1 MLKAEC
7 SSAPFLKVD
16 VTMPTTTHSL
26 VAEFAADVA
35 RDLALVP
42 KQLQSKYLYDAL
54 GSSLFEA
61 ICRLPWYRI
70 TRSETEL
77 LSRHAGSVVA
87 ALGDEGTIVELGC
100 GSGEKIVLLAE
111 ALERR
116 SASAHVHLI
125 DISSQALEQSEQ
137 RLNRLRHVSVV
148 GHWSTYEEGL
158 RTAVAARRDGSTML
172 VLLLGS
178 NIGNFDQPA
187 AARFLDRIRA
197 TLDVGDLLLLG
208 ADLVK
213 PESELLLAYD
223 DPLGVTAAFNK
234 NLLVRVNRD
243 LGGDFDLAAFDHQA
257 VWNPADCR
265 VEMHLVSRAEQRVR
279 IAAAGITVRFSRG
292 ERIWTESSYKYEPDG
307 IIDMGAAA
315 GFASRD
321 QWVDPRAGFAL
332 TLLGAI

>member
-1 MLKAEC
+1 
-7 SSAPFLKVD
+7 
-16 VTMPTTTHSL
+16 MPTTTRLSFI
-26 VAEFAADVA
+26 AEFAADVE
-35 RDLALVP
+35 RDLELAP

-70 TRSETEL
+70 TRSETDL
-77 LSRHAGSVVA
+77 LARHAASVVA
-87 ALGDEGTIVELGC
+87 ALGDGEGTIVELGC

-116 SASAHVHLI
+116 GASAHVHLI

-158 RTAVAARRDGSTML
+158 RTAVAARHPDSTIL

-178 NIGNFDQPA
+178 NIGNFDPPA
-187 AARFLDRIRA
+187 AAQFLDRIRA
-197 TLDVGDLLLLG
+197 TLAQGDLLLLG

-213 PESELLLAYD
+213 PERDLLLAYD

-234 NLLVRVNRD
+234 NLLERINHE
-243 LGGDFDLAAFDHQA
+243 LGGEFDLAAFDHQA
-257 VWNPADCR
+257 VWNGEER
-265 VEMHLVSRAEQRVR
+265 RIEMHLVSRANQRVR
-279 IAAAGITVRFSRG
+279 ISATGTTVSFKCG
-292 ERIWTESSYKYEPDG
+292 ERIWTESSYKYEPDS
-307 IIDMGAAA
+307 IVEMGAEA
-315 GFASRD
+315 GFAARD
-321 QWVDPRAGFAL
+321 QWVDREAGFAL

>member
-1 MLKAEC
+1 
-7 SSAPFLKVD
+7 
-16 VTMPTTTHSL
+16 MPTTTTRRSF
-26 VAEFAADVA
+26 VAEFAADVE
-35 RDLALVP
+35 RDLALTP

-70 TRSETEL
+70 TRSETDL
-77 LSRHAGSVVA
+77 LARHAASVVA
-87 ALGDEGTIVELGC
+87 ALGDGQGTIVELGC

-116 SASAHVHLI
+116 GGSAHVHLI

-158 RTAVAARRDGSTML
+158 RTAVAARHPDSTIL

-178 NIGNFDQPA
+178 NIGNFDPPA
-187 AARFLDRIRA
+187 AAQFLDRIRA
-197 TLDVGDLLLLG
+197 TLAQGDLLLLG

-213 PESELLLAYD
+213 PERDLLLAYN

-234 NLLVRVNRD
+234 NLLERINHE
-243 LGGDFDLAAFDHQA
+243 LGGEFDLAAFDHQA
-257 VWNPADCR
+257 VWNGGER
-265 VEMHLVSRAEQRVR
+265 RIEMHLVSRANQRVR
-279 IAAAGITVRFSRG
+279 ISATDTTVTFKCG

-307 IIDMGAAA
+307 IVEMGAEA
-315 GFASRD
+315 GFAARD
-321 QWVDPRAGFAL
+321 QWVDREAGFAL

>member
-1 MLKAEC
+1 M
-7 SSAPFLKVD
+7 S
-16 VTMPTTTHSL
+16 TTTHRSFI
-26 VAEFAADVA
+26 AEFAADVE
-35 RDLALVP
+35 RDLELAP

-70 TRSETEL
+70 TRSETDL
-77 LSRHAGSVVA
+77 LARHAASVVA
-87 ALGDEGTIVELGC
+87 ALGDGEGTIVELGC

-116 SASAHVHLI
+116 GASAHVHLI

-158 RTAVAARRDGSTML
+158 RTAVAARHPDSTIL

-178 NIGNFDQPA
+178 NIGNFDPPA
-187 AARFLDRIRA
+187 AAQFLDRIRA
-197 TLDVGDLLLLG
+197 TVAQGDLLLLG

-213 PESELLLAYD
+213 PERDLLLAYD

-234 NLLVRVNRD
+234 NLLERINHE
-243 LGGDFDLAAFDHQA
+243 LGGEFDLAAFDHQA
-257 VWNPADCR
+257 VWNGEER
-265 VEMHLVSRAEQRVR
+265 RIEMHLVSRANQRVR
-279 IAAAGITVRFSRG
+279 ISATGTTVSFKCG
-292 ERIWTESSYKYEPDG
+292 ERIWTESSYKYEPDS
-307 IIDMGAAA
+307 IVEMGAEA
-315 GFASRD
+315 GFAARD
-321 QWVDPRAGFAL
+321 QWVDREAGFAL

>member
-1 MLKAEC
+1 
-7 SSAPFLKVD
+7 
-16 VTMPTTTHSL
+16 MPTTTRRSF
-26 VAEFAADVA
+26 VVEFAADVE
-35 RDLALVP
+35 RDLSLTP

-70 TRSETEL
+70 TRSETDL
-77 LSRHAGSVVA
+77 LARHAGAVVA
-87 ALGDEGTIVELGC
+87 ALGESQGTIVELGC
-100 GSGEKIVLLAE
+100 GSGEKIVLLAD

-116 SASAHVHLI
+116 GASAHVHLI

-158 RTAVAARRDGSTML
+158 RAAVAARYPDSTIL

-178 NIGNFDQPA
+178 NIGNFDPPA
-187 AARFLDRIRA
+187 AAQFLDRIRA
-197 TLDVGDLLLLG
+197 TLSQGDLLLLG

-213 PESELLLAYD
+213 PERDLLLAYD

-234 NLLVRVNRD
+234 NLLERINHE
-243 LGGDFDLAAFDHQA
+243 LGGEFDLAAFDHQA
-257 VWNPADCR
+257 VWNGDER
-265 VEMHLVSRAEQRVR
+265 RIEMHLVSRANQRVR
-279 IAAAGITVRFSRG
+279 IAATGTTVTFKCG
-292 ERIWTESSYKYEPDG
+292 ERIWTESSYKYAPDG
-307 IIDMGAAA
+307 IVEMGAEA
-315 GFASRD
+315 GFAARD
-321 QWVDPRAGFAL
+321 QWVDGEAGFAL